1 MPYLKRILLASAQ
14 VNTNKE
20 YLDHLKNERD
30 GIGRVLNDSIKKGKI
45 TLQQEKE
52 CTFNGLFDHFNAPDT
67 KDKEIN
73 IFHYCGHSDGEQL
86 YLQQDGVGNRMLS
99 NQNLV
104 NFFNYQKK
112 LELVFLNSCSSET
125 LGEMLLAEC
134 DHIQAVIETTS
145 KVSDL
150 TAAKFAEKFYQ
161 SLHAG
166 KNLKLAF
173 DQTVD
178 FFADIKSTGYR
189 SVEKGRSI
197 VKWDDDGE
205 STWTLSFKEDAFV
218 DNWYL
223 IERPI
228 QRYFEPTIRTKILV
242 IVEDNHEND
251 KYYRLIDNLFLQ
263 DQGVL
268 VFPFADILLED
279 KKEEFVA
286 NVEQVIILL
295 TEETP
300 TFFKRFEWLNPFL
313 TKVPLLFLGCAGDTA
328 KTYTQ
333 IATQLEREDA
343 PIFPGP
349 RSSLMK
355 LAALESLEF
364 AFNEFCAE
372 AISKKITST
381 KAILANE
388 LDELNFTKQRL
399 PFESKD
405 EELAFRFGKHN
416 LMLIEGSPYC
426 AQELLVKKLLRYANP
441 RIAGNIKPNVV
452 SVKSYL
458 PGKLTKEDLCKILT
472 YTLLS
477 VDLDLGVEMIG
488 KTILQKTMQQDLII
502 VLNDV
507 SKNQGDCLSAI
518 KNFWNELTL
527 HLQETKYRL
536 FLFFIHKECQDD
548 QKNWTTKGFV
558 NQPPLFNVRSLD
570 LIEPLNEQIWNGW
583 HASTGKRFP
592 EEDLFH
598 SLIQEEKSQQI
609 LKDPY
614 MAKAIAE
621 ICDLMKCPEIYP
633 ALLTI

>member
-1 MPYLKRILLASAQ
+1 MKRILLASAQ

-20 YLDHLKNERD
+20 YLDHLKEERD

-45 TLQQEKE
+45 ALQQEKE
-52 CTFNGLFDHFNAPDT
+52 CTFEGLFDNFNAPDT

-73 IFHYCGHSDGEQL
+73 VFHYCGHSDGEQL
-86 YLQQDGVGNRMLS
+86 YLQQDGAGNRMLS

-104 NFFNYQKK
+104 NFFKYQKK

-145 KVSDL
+145 KISDL

-178 FFADIKSTGYR
+178 SFADIKSVGYR

-197 VKWDDDGE
+197 VKWDDHEE
-205 STWTLSFKEDAFV
+205 STWTLSFKEDTFV

-223 IERPI
+223 VERPI
-228 QRYFEPTIRTKILV
+228 QRYFEPSIKTKILV
-242 IVEDNHEND
+242 IVEDSNEND

-268 VFPFADILLED
+268 ILPFSDILLED
-279 KKEEFVA
+279 QKEELVA

-295 TEETP
+295 TEETIA
-300 TFFKRFEWLNPFL
+300 FFKRFEWLIPLL
-313 TKVPLLFLGCAGDTA
+313 TKAPLLFLGCTGDTA
-328 KTYTQ
+328 KTFTQ
-333 IATQLEREDA
+333 IASQLERDDA
-343 PIFPGP
+343 PIFPSP
-349 RSSLMK
+349 RSSLER
-355 LAALESLEF
+355 LSEVYGLEF
-364 AFNEFCAE
+364 AFNDFCAQFITKSIRSRE
-372 AISKKITST
+372 AT
-381 KAILANE
+381 LASE
-388 LDELNFTKQRL
+388 LEDLNFTKQRL

-405 EELAFRFGKHN
+405 EELSFRFGKHN
-416 LMLIEGSPYC
+416 LMLIEGSPNC
-426 AQELLVKKLLRYANP
+426 AQELLVKKLRRYANP
-441 RIAGNIKPNVV
+441 RVSSNVKPDVV

-458 PGKLTKEDLCKILT
+458 PGKLTKEDLCRMLT
-472 YTLLS
+472 HTLLS
-477 VDLDLGVEMIG
+477 VDLDLGIELIG

-502 VLNDV
+502 VLNDI
-507 SKNQGDCLSAI
+507 SKNHGDCLSVI

-527 HLQETKYRL
+527 HLQETKHRL
-536 FLFFIHKECQDD
+536 FLFFIHKECQDS
-548 QKNWTTKGFV
+548 QKNWTTQGFV

-592 EEDLFH
+592 KEDLFH

-609 LKDPY
+609 LRDPY
-614 MAKAIAE
+614 MAKAIAK
-621 ICDLMKCPEIYP
+621 ICDLMKCPEICKK
-633 ALLTI
+633 LLTI